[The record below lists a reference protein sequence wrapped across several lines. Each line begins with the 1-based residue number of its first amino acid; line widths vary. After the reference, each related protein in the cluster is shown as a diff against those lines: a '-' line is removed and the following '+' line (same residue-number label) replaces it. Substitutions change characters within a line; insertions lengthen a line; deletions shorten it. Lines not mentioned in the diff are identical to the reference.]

1 MIFLFWLL
9 LAIIFYTFFGYG
21 ILLYILNK
29 LKGRKKP
36 VETSDLAALPACTLI
51 IAAYNEERIIK
62 EKVENCLKLNY
73 PEGKLSIMFVSDGSS
88 DSTASI
94 LSNIPEIIHH
104 HSAARQGKMAAID
117 RVVPLVKTPL
127 LVFTDANTFLNPD
140 TLIKLNHHFLDD
152 KVGAVAGEKRIIV
165 DKNADASSAGE
176 GIYWKYESF
185 LKKQDAQLF
194 SAMGCAGEL
203 YAIRKSL
210 HKPQSADTI
219 LDDFMVSMEV
229 LRHGKVI
236 AYEPD
241 AFALEYGSE
250 NTTEEL
256 KRKIRISAGA
266 WQSMGRTTDL
276 MNPFKYPLI
285 SFLYISHRILRWSV
299 TPISLLLFYIVN
311 TLVLTA
317 GFIYQLTFVAQTVF
331 YILSFIGYLMARK
344 QIKFKAFF
352 IPYYFTFMNYAAIAG
367 AFRYFNGK
375 QSAVWEKAKR
385 K

>member
-1 MIFLFWLL
+1 MVLFFWFL

-21 ILLYILNK
+21 ILLYVLNK
-29 LKGRKKP
+29 LKGNKKALP
-36 VETSDLAALPACTLI
+36 HSNPDDLPACTLI
-51 IAAYNEERIIK
+51 IAAYNEESIIE
-62 EKVENCLKLNY
+62 EKVKNCLELDY
-73 PEGKLSIMFVSDGSS
+73 PKGKLDILFVTDGSS
-88 DSTASI
+88 DRTAVI
-94 LSNIPEIIHH
+94 LSNMPGIIHH

-117 RVVPLVKTPL
+117 RIVPLVDTPV

-140 TLIKLNHHFLDD
+140 TLIKLNKHFLDE
-152 KVGAVAGEKRIIV
+152 KTGAVAGEKRIIV
-165 DKNADASSAGE
+165 DVNADASSAGE

-203 YAIRKSL
+203 YAIRKNL
-210 HKPQSADTI
+210 HKAQPTDTI

-229 LRHGKVI
+229 LRYGKII

-241 AFALEYGSE
+241 AYAMEYGSE

-299 TPISLLLFYIVN
+299 TPIALLLFYVVN
-311 TLVLTA
+311 IFLLSK
-317 GFIYQLTFVAQTVF
+317 GLFYQFIFTAQTLF
-331 YILSFIGYLMARK
+331 YLLSFTGYLMARK
-344 QIKFKAFF
+344 QLKFKAFF